1 MQEPMKEHHIDAG
14 AVELK
19 FWGPS
24 AKKEEAIQALQSL
37 GFVNLA
43 EALPWRQAFPEY
55 DPKSLPGVVLRA
67 PGERQGLPSGS
78 CPGVPA
84 FPSATSPKWSGVSAR
99 LARKWPRNWGRRW
112 LSIIGFSSRRFPGRS
127 QVALFSDSGWKSK
140 NLSQNGKT

>member
-55 DPKSLPGVVLRA
+55 DPKSLPGVVLA
-67 PGERQGLPSGS
+67 G
-78 CPGVPA
+78 
-84 FPSATSPKWSGVSAR
+84 AR
-99 LARKWPRNWGRRW
+99 GKAGITQREL
-112 LSIIGFSSRRFPGRS
+112 SRRAGIPQRHISEMERS
-127 QVALFSDSGWKSK
+127 KRPIGKEMAKKLGKALAIDYRVF
-140 NLSQNGKT
+140 L